1 MPAENQ
7 PPANAAPPGTLD
19 FRLLGPLLVIDGQGR
34 QVDIGPR
41 KERAIL
47 AMLLITPGQVLPLD
61 RLIDQLWA
69 DEPPSSATGTLQA
82 YISQLRRALEPDRAP
97 RTPPRTLLTREPGY
111 LLDIDQAQVDLV
123 RFAQDVD
130 AGRRALA
137 AGDPLTADAHFRAS
151 TTHWRGSA
159 LQDFS
164 DLPFAQPT
172 ITRMHDLHLV
182 AHELQIE
189 AWLGLGRHTEAV
201 LKLEQIV
208 ERHRFRERFW
218 ALLALGL
225 YRSGRQA
232 DALGA
237 LQRVRTILADELGL
251 DPGPELRDME
261 AAVLRQDTSLDLP
274 DTPPGTA
281 VVTEQSPFLYLAPA
295 APPTDPS
302 PAATSYPAPPSP
314 LAGPPRPAVTPPTV
328 TPATVTPTT
337 VTPTTSGPTTSGP
350 TTSGPTTSG
359 PTAGAPTGGS
369 GPGAAGLP
377 MAPAQPHPSRT
388 PVTEPPHYQAPALP
402 GAGALPLIARDF
414 QLGWITTRLQEL
426 PRGRGGV
433 VLLTGEAGIGKT
445 RLAQAATDTA
455 TGLGIPI
462 AWGRCVESSAS
473 PAFWPWLQVLEAC
486 ATRPGSAAEDALR
499 LLTGRADSAA
509 DPDPDAARFAL
520 HAGVA
525 SALLAGDSPLLIVIE
540 DLHWADASSLELLAF
555 VAGELHRYPTLIL
568 VTLRQEPGEHA
579 AALHHTLGDV
589 ARQPGVERVNVHPF
603 TAEDVAEFLN
613 AHQVEPAPR
622 LVRVLHDRTG
632 GNPFYLG
639 ELLRL
644 LNSEQPAALAGSGST
659 EAAAS
664 AVPAG
669 VREVIDRRVA
679 RLPQDTQALLRAAA
693 VGGRDIEV
701 DVLESVM
708 ELDTERVLML
718 LEPAV
723 ASGLVEELPDGWD
736 YRFSHA
742 LVRDAL
748 YVGLSR
754 LQRARLHRRVGEALE
769 AQPTASDR
777 SAELA
782 HHFGLAARVGSS
794 EKAVEYAVK
803 AARQAAGQRA
813 HPEAVEFW
821 ELALAALDVATPMRR
836 RDLLIELGR
845 ARRACS
851 DTEGAR
857 EALDEAVQLALAD
870 GDEAAVIEAV
880 TVFGGV
886 TAWNWRPYGV
896 VDDRMVQ
903 ILRDR
908 VDAEGLTDAQRA
920 AMLGTLGVELY
931 YGQARAE
938 GEAYAARAVELA
950 RPLGDAAL
958 LAQTLNNYH
967 IAAWVPERE
976 TERRRATDE
985 AIALPGVPRPHELVA
1000 RIHRMGMLMRAGD
1013 LPGFDADLS
1022 RARELVGEVNRP
1034 ELDGIV
1040 RFAEAS
1046 RTMLSGRYEEGE
1058 RLSAEA
1064 LDFHHRTSLWG
1075 GELPHLVQLFTS
1087 RRAQGRPGDAFEQ
1100 LLEYAAKPAFEM
1112 LRPATILAAVESGDE
1127 GYARRLVGRWGVT
1140 IRNNWATD
1148 FVLVQWALVGAQLG
1162 TPDPEAVLAD
1172 LMPYA
1177 DWLATL
1183 GTTGACWGSTHH
1195 HIAVV
1200 LAALGRVDEARSHA
1214 GKALSAH
1221 RTLGF
1226 PVLTQRTEILLNQL
1240 TT

>member
-1 MPAENQ
+1 M
-7 PPANAAPPGTLD
+7 LD
-19 FRLLGPLLVIDGQGR
+19 FRLLGPLVVLDGDGR
-34 QVDIGPR
+34 PVDIGPR

-47 AMLLITPGQVLPLD
+47 AMLLITPGEVLPLD

-97 RTPPRTLLTREPGY
+97 RTPPKTLLTREPGY
-111 LLDIDQAQVDLV
+111 LLDIEPEQVDLV
-123 RFAQDVD
+123 RFTRDVD
-130 AGRRALA
+130 AGRRALR
-137 AGDPLTADAHFRAS
+137 AGDPAAADEHFRAS
-151 TTHWRGSA
+151 VTHWRGSA

-164 DLPFAQPT
+164 DLAFAQPT
-172 ITRMHDLHLV
+172 ITRMHEEHLV
-182 AHELQIE
+182 SHELQIE
-189 AWLGLGRHTEAV
+189 AWLALGRHTEAV

-225 YRSGRQA
+225 YRGGRQA

-237 LQRVRTILADELGL
+237 IQRVRTLLGDELGL
-251 DPGPELRDME
+251 DPGPELRELE
-261 AAVLRQDTSLDLP
+261 AAVLRQDRSLDLP
-274 DTPPGTA
+274 SVPAGSA
-281 VVTEQSPFLYLAPA
+281 VVAGPTPHPAPA
-295 APPTDPS
+295 APPTDAVPS
-302 PAATSYPAPPSP
+302 AAPIVEIPPQPHGTPAPVVER
-314 LAGPPRPAVTPPTV
+314 PRPAL
-328 TPATVTPTT
+328 
-337 VTPTTSGPTTSGP
+337 S
-350 TTSGPTTSG
+350 
-359 PTAGAPTGGS
+359 
-369 GPGAAGLP
+369 
-377 MAPAQPHPSRT
+377 
-388 PVTEPPHYQAPALP
+388 
-402 GAGALPLIARDF
+402 GAGAQPLIARTF
-414 QLGWITTRLQEL
+414 QLGWITSRLQEL

-445 RLAQAATDTA
+445 RLAQAAAEAA
-455 TGLGIPI
+455 TGLGFPV

-473 PAFWPWLQVLEAC
+473 PAFWPWLQVLEATG
-486 ATRPGSAAEDALR
+486 ATEARN
-499 LLTGRADSAA
+499 LLTGVTASDEA
-509 DPDPDAARFAL
+509 DPDAARFQL
-520 HAGVA
+520 HAGVT
-525 SALLAGDSPLLIVIE
+525 SALLAGETPQLLVIE
-540 DLHWADASSLELLAF
+540 DLHWADASSLELLAY
-555 VAGELHRYPTLIL
+555 VAGELHRSPTLVV

-589 ARQPGVERVNVHPF
+589 ARQPGVERVSVHPF
-603 TAEDVAEFLN
+603 TADDVAEFLG
-613 AHQVEPAPR
+613 AHHVDAPPE

-644 LNSEQPAALAGSGST
+644 LSSENPGALNGT
-659 EAAAS
+659 EAAQS

-701 DVLESVM
+701 DVLETVL

-736 YRFSHA
+736 HRFSHA

-769 AQPTASDR
+769 AQGGDR
-777 SAELA
+777 TAELA
-782 HHFGLAARVGSS
+782 HHFGLAARVGAGA
-794 EKAVEYAVK
+794 KAVEYAVK
-803 AARQAAGQRA
+803 AARQAASQRA

-821 ELALAALDVATPMRR
+821 ELALAALDAGSGVRR
-836 RDLLIELGR
+836 RDLLVELGR

-857 EALDEAVQLALAD
+857 EALDEAVQLSLAD
-870 GDEAAVIEAV
+870 GDETTLVEAV

-886 TAWNWRPYGV
+886 AAWNWRPYNV
-896 VDDRMVQ
+896 VDERMVQ

-908 VDAEGLTDAQRA
+908 VDAPGPTDAQRA

-931 YGQARAE
+931 YGPHRAE
-938 GEAYAARAVELA
+938 GERYAARAVELA
-950 RPLGDAAL
+950 RPLGDPAL
-958 LAQTLNNYH
+958 LGQTLNNYY

-976 TERRRATDE
+976 AERTRATTE
-985 AIALPGVPRPHELVA
+985 AIGLPGLPRPHELVA
-1000 RIHRMGMLMRAGD
+1000 RIHRMGNLLRAGD
-1013 LPGFDADLS
+1013 LPAFDADLA

-1034 ELDGIV
+1034 ELDGIL
-1040 RFAEAS
+1040 RFAEAT
-1046 RTMLSGRYEEGE
+1046 RVMLHGRYEEAE

-1075 GELPHLVQLFTS
+1075 GEFPYLVQLFTS
-1087 RRAQGRPGDAFEQ
+1087 RRAQGRPGEALEK
-1100 LLEYAAKPAFEM
+1100 LLEYAGKPLFEV
-1112 LRPATILAAVESGDE
+1112 LRPATILAAVEAGDE
-1127 GYARRLVGRWGVT
+1127 GYARRLIGRWGTT
-1140 IRNNWATD
+1140 IRSNWATD
-1148 FVLVQWALVGAQLG
+1148 FLLVQWALIGAQLG
-1162 TPDPEAVLAD
+1162 TPDPEKVLAD

-1177 DWLATL
+1177 DWLATQ
-1183 GTTGACWGSTHH
+1183 GTAGTCWGSTHH

-1200 LAALGRVDEARSHA
+1200 QAALGRVDEARGHA
-1214 GKALSAH
+1214 GKALAVH
-1221 RTLGF
+1221 RSLGF
-1226 PVLTQRTEILLNQL
+1226 PVLAQRTELLLAQL
-1240 TT
+1240 

>member
-1 MPAENQ
+1 MPVENHA
-7 PPANAAPPGTLD
+7 PVNAAPPGTLD
-19 FRLLGPLLVIDGQGR
+19 FRLLGPLVVIDGQGR

-61 RLIDQLWA
+61 RLIDQLWS

-111 LLDIDQAQVDLV
+111 LLDIEPAQVDLV
-123 RFAQDVD
+123 RFAKDVD
-130 AGRRALA
+130 AGRQALG
-137 AGDPLTADAHFRAS
+137 AGDPLTADAFFRAS
-151 TTHWRGSA
+151 VTHWRGSA

-164 DLPFAQPT
+164 DLAFAQPT

-182 AHELQIE
+182 AHELQVE

-208 ERHRFRERFW
+208 ERHRFRERCW

-237 LQRVRTILADELGL
+237 LQRVRTILAEELGL

-261 AAVLRQDTSLDLP
+261 AAVLRQDPTLDLP
-274 DTPPGTA
+274 GTLPGTA
-281 VVTEQSPFLYLAPA
+281 VVSGQSPYLYLAPA
-295 APPTDPS
+295 APPTDPAHPVTAS
-302 PAATSYPAPPSP
+302 AKASAPFPPPAPPAATPQPD
-314 LAGPPRPAVTPPTV
+314 
-328 TPATVTPTT
+328 
-337 VTPTTSGPTTSGP
+337 
-350 TTSGPTTSG
+350 
-359 PTAGAPTGGS
+359 
-369 GPGAAGLP
+369 GLP
-377 MAPAQPHPSRT
+377 ITSIPPQPHAPLPT
-388 PVTEPPHYQAPALP
+388 PEEPRRYQVPAL
-402 GAGALPLIARDF
+402 GGGGTQPLIARDF
-414 QLGWITTRLQEL
+414 QLGWITARLQEL
-426 PRGRGGV
+426 PGRRGGV
-433 VLLTGEAGIGKT
+433 VLLTGEAGVGKT
-445 RLAQAATDTA
+445 RLARAATDA
-455 TGLGIPI
+455 AADMGYAV

-486 ATRPGSAAEDALR
+486 SARPGSTADEALA
-499 LLTGRADSAA
+499 LLTGGTGGPPDA
-509 DPDPDAARFAL
+509 DPDAARFAL

-525 SALLAGDSPLLIVIE
+525 SALLPGDAPLLIVIE

-555 VAGELHRYPTLIL
+555 IAGELHRYPTLIL

-603 TAEDVAEFLN
+603 TAEDVAEFLV
-613 AHQVEPAPR
+613 AHQVEPAPQ

-644 LNSEQPAALAGSGST
+644 LSSEQPAALAGGDSAGTSPT
-659 EAAAS
+659 AAAAS

-701 DVLESVM
+701 DVLENVM

-769 AQPTASDR
+769 AQPGSGDR
-777 SAELA
+777 PAELA
-782 HHFGLAARVGSS
+782 HHYGLAARVGSS
-794 EKAVEYAVK
+794 AKAVEYAIK
-803 AARQAAGQRA
+803 AARQAAAQRA

-821 ELALAALDVATPMRR
+821 ELALAALDSGSEMRR
-836 RDLLIELGR
+836 RELLVELGR

-908 VDAEGLTDAQRA
+908 VDAPGLTDAQRA

-931 YGQARAE
+931 YGPQRAE
-938 GEAYAARAVELA
+938 GERHATRAVELA
-950 RPLGDAAL
+950 RPLGDPAL

-976 TERRRATDE
+976 AERRRATDE

-1000 RIHRMGMLMRAGD
+1000 RIHRMGMLLRAGD
-1013 LPGFDADLS
+1013 LPGFDADMA

-1034 ELDGIV
+1034 ELDGIL

-1058 RLSAEA
+1058 RLSVEA

-1087 RRAQGRPGDAFEQ
+1087 RRAQGRPGEALER
-1100 LLEYAAKPAFEM
+1100 LLEYAGKPAFEV
-1112 LRPATILAAVESGDE
+1112 LRPATILAAVEAGDE
-1127 GYARRLVGRWGVT
+1127 GYARRLVGRWGTT
-1140 IRNNWATD
+1140 IRRNWATD
-1148 FVLVQWALVGAQLG
+1148 FLLVQWALVGAQLG

-1172 LMPYA
+1172 LLPYA

-1183 GTTGACWGSTHH
+1183 GTSGTCWGSTHH

-1214 GKALSAH
+1214 GKALSTH

-1226 PVLTQRTEILLNQL
+1226 PVLAQRTETLLSQL
-1240 TT
+1240 E

>member
-1 MPAENQ
+1 M
-7 PPANAAPPGTLD
+7 LD
-19 FRLLGPLLVIDGQGR
+19 FRLLGPLVVLDGHGQPIE
-34 QVDIGPR
+34 IGPR

-47 AMLLITPGQVLPLD
+47 AMLLITPGEVLPLD

-82 YISQLRRALEPDRAP
+82 YISQLRRTLEPDRAP

-111 LLDIDQAQVDLV
+111 LLDVDPAQVDLV
-123 RFAQDVD
+123 RFTRDVD
-130 AGRRALA
+130 AGRQALR
-137 AGDPLTADAHFRAS
+137 AGDPAAADAHFRAS
-151 TTHWRGSA
+151 VTHWRGSA

-164 DLPFAQPT
+164 DLAFAQPT
-172 ITRMHDLHLV
+172 ITRMHDLHLES
-182 AHELQIE
+182 HELQIE
-189 AWLGLGRHTEAV
+189 AWLALGRHTEAV

-218 ALLALGL
+218 ALLALAL
-225 YRSGRQA
+225 YRGGRQA

-237 LQRVRTILADELGL
+237 LQRVRGVLADELGL
-251 DPGPELRDME
+251 DPGPELRE
-261 AAVLRQDTSLDLP
+261 IESKILRQDRSLDVVP
-274 DTPPGTA
+274 PPGPA
-281 VVTEQSPFLYLAPA
+281 PIPAPAEALAPF
-295 APPTDPS
+295 PT
-302 PAATSYPAPPSP
+302 
-314 LAGPPRPAVTPPTV
+314 
-328 TPATVTPTT
+328 
-337 VTPTTSGPTTSGP
+337 
-350 TTSGPTTSG
+350 
-359 PTAGAPTGGS
+359 
-369 GPGAAGLP
+369 
-377 MAPAQPHPSRT
+377 QPHPSRPAAEARPT
-388 PVTEPPHYQAPALP
+388 VPALP
-402 GAGALPLIARDF
+402 GAAAAPLIARDF
-414 QLGWITTRLQEL
+414 QLGWITNRLREL

-445 RLAQAATDTA
+445 RLARAAADAATD
-455 TGLGIPI
+455 LGFGV

-473 PAFWPWLQVLEAC
+473 PAFWPWLQVLEASSP
-486 ATRPGSAAEDALR
+486 ASDSALS
-499 LLTGRADSAA
+499 LLTGKTPAT
-509 DPDPDAARFAL
+509 DPDPDAARFQL
-520 HAGVA
+520 HADVA
-525 SALLAGDSPLLIVIE
+525 NALLAHDAPALIVIE

-555 VAGELHRYPTLIL
+555 VAGELHRSPTLIL
-568 VTLRQEPGEHA
+568 VTLRQEAGDHA
-579 AALHHTLGDV
+579 EALHHTLGDV
-589 ARQPGVERVNVHPF
+589 ARQPGVERIGVHPF
-603 TAEDVAEFLN
+603 TAEDTELYLA
-613 AHQVEPAPR
+613 AHHVEATPELAR
-622 LVRVLHDRTG
+622 TLHDRTG

-644 LNSEQPAALAGSGST
+644 LSSEHPAALAGS
-659 EAAAS
+659 EAVTS

-693 VGGRDIEV
+693 VGGRDIDV
-701 DVLESVM
+701 DVLQLVL
-708 ELDTERVLML
+708 ELDDERVLTL

-769 AQPTASDR
+769 TRDGNP
-777 SAELA
+777 AELA

-794 EKAVEYAVK
+794 AKAVDYAVK
-803 AARQAAGQRA
+803 AAHQAAAQRA

-821 ELALAALDVATPMRR
+821 ELALAALDQNSPVSR

-845 ARRACS
+845 ARRNCS

-870 GDEAAVIEAV
+870 GDERTVVEAV

-908 VDAEGLTDAQRA
+908 VDAPGLTDAQRA

-931 YGQARAE
+931 YGPQRAE
-938 GEAYAARAVELA
+938 GERHAARAVELA
-950 RPLGDAAL
+950 RPLNDPAL
-958 LAQTLNNYH
+958 LGQTLNNFY

-976 TERRRATDE
+976 ADRTRATTE
-985 AIALPGVPRPHELVA
+985 AIGLAGLPRPHELVA
-1000 RIHRMGMLMRAGD
+1000 RIHRMGNLMRAGD
-1013 LPGFDADLS
+1013 LAGFDGDLA

-1034 ELDGIV
+1034 ELDGV
-1040 RFAEAS
+1040 LRFAEAT

-1064 LDFHHRTSLWG
+1064 LEFHHRTSLWG

-1087 RRAQGRPGDAFEQ
+1087 RRAQGRSGEALEQ
-1100 LLEYAAKPAFEM
+1100 LLEYAGKPAFEV
-1112 LRPATILAAVESGDE
+1112 LRPATILSAVEAGDE
-1127 GYARRLVGRWGVT
+1127 VYARRLVGRWGTT
-1140 IRNNWATD
+1140 IKSNWATD
-1148 FVLVQWALVGAQLG
+1148 FLLVQWALVGAQLG
-1162 TPDPEAVLAD
+1162 TPDPEAVLAE

-1177 DWLATL
+1177 GWLATL
-1183 GTTGACWGSTHH
+1183 GTSGTCWGSTHH
-1195 HIAVV
+1195 HVAAV
-1200 LAALGRVDEARSHA
+1200 LGALGRMEEARAHA
-1214 GKALSAH
+1214 VKALSAH
-1221 RTLGF
+1221 RALGF
-1226 PVLTQRTEILLNQL
+1226 PTLAQRTEALVAQL
-1240 TT
+1240 R